1 MKTGKLA
8 GCASWTKRQLINI
21 LTTAATTTRRR
32 EEEEE
37 EKVEIGLDLSVFS
50 IFAREKRNKEHET
63 GLEKEKN
70 VSLRWRMPSLL
81 LSVYSR
87 AGYGP
92 KDQDW
97 TNGLD
102 VATGWGSRRKKKRE
116 RIRVRRRHR
125 SKRRRTGRGRWLVA
139 LTGGRLRRL
148 YRSVSDSASSRV
160 SLCVCVSFR
169 FFFFCFYSTLFLSG
183 RFFLYTCFFF
193 VSFAGD
199 QFTFYFNRF
208 WCASSERGRSETI

>member
-70 VSLRWRMPSLL
+70 VSLR
-81 LSVYSR
+81 
-87 AGYGP
+87 
-92 KDQDW
+92 
-97 TNGLD
+97 
-102 VATGWGSRRKKKRE
+102 
-116 RIRVRRRHR
+116 
-125 SKRRRTGRGRWLVA
+125 
-139 LTGGRLRRL
+139 
-148 YRSVSDSASSRV
+148 
-160 SLCVCVSFR
+160 
-169 FFFFCFYSTLFLSG
+169 
-183 RFFLYTCFFF
+183 
-193 VSFAGD
+193 
-199 QFTFYFNRF
+199 
-208 WCASSERGRSETI
+208 